1 MTRVQIPRHQSS
13 RIELDEEVG
22 DEEVG
27 DEEVGDKEVGPAGD
41 GRGLSEVMVW
51 ICCSRIQ

>member
-27 DEEVGDKEVGPAGD
+27 DEEVGDKDRKSV
-41 GRGLSEVMVW
+41 V
-51 ICCSRIQ
+51 